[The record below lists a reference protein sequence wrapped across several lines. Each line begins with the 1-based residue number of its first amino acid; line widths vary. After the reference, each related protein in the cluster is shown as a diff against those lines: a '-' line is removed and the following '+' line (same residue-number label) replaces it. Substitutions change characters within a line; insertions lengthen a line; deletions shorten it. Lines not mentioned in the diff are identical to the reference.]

1 MAEEYLIVVDMQ
13 NDFVTGS
20 LGSKEAE
27 KIVPDVLSKVNNFKG
42 KIYFTQDT
50 HDEEY
55 MSTQE
60 GKCLPVKHCIYGTKG
75 WELIDEL
82 NQIKEEKQLK
92 VYKKNTFGSVELAE
106 ALRKEYED
114 NGIKSIELIG
124 LCTDICVVSNA
135 LLLKA
140 VLPEVPIYVDASCCA
155 GVTPESHTAT
165 LQTMKSC
172 QINIKN

>member
-1 MAEEYLIVVDMQ
+1 MAEEYLIVVDVQ

-27 KIVPDVLSKVNNFKG
+27 NIIPHVLHRVNNFKG
-42 KIYFTQDT
+42 NIFFTKDT
-50 HDEEY
+50 HSEEY
-55 MSTQE
+55 LSTQE
-60 GKCLPVKHCIYGTKG
+60 GKKLPVEHCIKGTKG

-82 NQIKEEKQLK
+82 EQLREERNLT
-92 VYKKNTFGSVELAE
+92 VYEKNTFGSIELAE
-106 ALRKEYED
+106 ALRKEYNE
-114 NGIKSIELIG
+114 NGIKSVELIG

-140 VLPEVPIYVDASCCA
+140 VLPEVPIYVSASCCA
-155 GVTPESHTAT
+155 GVTPDSHQAA
-165 LQTMKSC
+165 LETMKSC